1 MSAQL
6 ELPIE
11 ISEVGEIRKELSKV
25 KESSDQVRKGI
36 FARYAEFTKN
46 IDAKYSELEKE
57 LHELK
62 NFVHRGEKKEFL

>member
-1 MSAQL
+1 MSVQL
-6 ELPIE
+6 EFPIAV
-11 ISEVGEIRKELSKV
+11 SEMEKVRDELSKV

-36 FARYAEFTKN
+36 FARYSEFTKN

-62 NFVHRGEKKEFL
+62 NFVHRNEKGEFL